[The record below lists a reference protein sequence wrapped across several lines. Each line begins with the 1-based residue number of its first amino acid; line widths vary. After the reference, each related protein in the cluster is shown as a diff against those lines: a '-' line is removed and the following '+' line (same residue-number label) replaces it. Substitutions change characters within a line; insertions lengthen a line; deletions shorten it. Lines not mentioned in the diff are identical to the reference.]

1 MADVASAARRISW
14 NIDELCY
21 GIENAGLSGV
31 WNFGKKVG
39 DTIKGKRKPVS
50 SALSTDID
58 ITPEQVLRIALQ
70 TARNQERFSP
80 EIIRRLRQVNLVIS
94 DPWTDELRELFIDLL
109 LVGHDAIPVFETLDQ
124 LDLFVPLLP
133 EWKPAKQTTTK
144 CVPQVYSGS
153 SPA

>member
-21 GIENAGLSGV
+21 GIENMGLSGV

-50 SALSTDID
+50 STLLVDMD

-70 TARNQERFSP
+70 TRNQERF
-80 EIIRRLRQVNLVIS
+80 
-94 DPWTDELRELFIDLL
+94 LL
-109 LVGHDAIPVFETLDQ
+109 KQFGVSE
-124 LDLFVPLLP
+124 
-133 EWKPAKQTTTK
+133 KPIWL
-144 CVPQVYSGS
+144 S
-153 SPA
+153 